1 MENNF
6 NGYNNQNSYNP
17 EQQDQQTQSFY
28 NDYSAYRQN
37 NVNEFVYRPEQKKS
51 RARKVLIGITAL
63 LAAAAIGVT
72 SIVGYTIV
80 TGDKIGTTT
89 NASVEETEDAEEGA
103 TAKNEAE
110 NKKNKDSA
118 KVNKEVPTI
127 VQLASPDDAMKI
139 PDIVTKVSPSVVGIS
154 CMTNRGAA
162 TGTGIIMSEDGYI
175 ITNAHVVSDAQ
186 TIQVLLPKSYADENS
201 SEEDLTVKAQ
211 LVGKD
216 TQTDIAVLKIDKK
229 GLTKAEF
236 GKSSDLKVGE
246 VAIVIGNPLGFELAN
261 SVTAGIISALD
272 RTINIEDRTMNT
284 IQTDASINN
293 GNSGGPL
300 INAYGQ
306 VIGITSAKV
315 TSSYGEGLG
324 FAIPIDEAIPIVKE
338 LIAHG
343 YVTGRPTLGVS
354 GENVSNV
361 YAQYYNIP
369 KGFFVKKVNPGSA
382 AEKAGIKV
390 DDIVIGIEGKLIE
403 SMEEFNKIKKNY
415 KAGDTIKVSV
425 YRDKKIIDLDVTLDE
440 AVAEDNN
447 SSSNKT
453 DDDSYNPYDEYR
465 KFFNQFPY

>member
-72 SIVGYTIV
+72 SIVGYTLV

-343 YVTGRPTLGVS
+343 YLTGRPTLGVS

>member
-1 MENNF
+1 M
-6 NGYNNQNSYNP
+6 
-17 EQQDQQTQSFY
+17 
-28 NDYSAYRQN
+28 
-37 NVNEFVYRPEQKKS
+37 
-51 RARKVLIGITAL
+51 
-63 LAAAAIGVT
+63 
-72 SIVGYTIV
+72 GYTLV

>member
-6 NGYNNQNSYNP
+6 NGYNNQNNYNP

-72 SIVGYTIV
+72 SIVGYTLV

>member
-28 NDYSAYRQN
+28 DYSAYRQN

-72 SIVGYTIV
+72 SIVGYTLV

-89 NASVEETEDAEEGA
+89 NASVEDTEDAEEGA

-110 NKKNKDSA
+110 NNKNKDSA

-272 RTINIEDRTMNT
+272 RTINIEDRPMHLSTT
-284 IQTDASINN
+284 ATQAVRLSTLTVRSSAS
-293 GNSGGPL
+293 PP
-300 INAYGQ
+300 Q
-306 VIGITSAKV
+306 
-315 TSSYGEGLG
+315 
-324 FAIPIDEAIPIVKE
+324 
-338 LIAHG
+338 
-343 YVTGRPTLGVS
+343 R
-354 GENVSNV
+354 
-361 YAQYYNIP
+361 
-369 KGFFVKKVNPGSA
+369 
-382 AEKAGIKV
+382 
-390 DDIVIGIEGKLIE
+390 
-403 SMEEFNKIKKNY
+403 
-415 KAGDTIKVSV
+415 
-425 YRDKKIIDLDVTLDE
+425 
-440 AVAEDNN
+440 
-447 SSSNKT
+447 
-453 DDDSYNPYDEYR
+453 
-465 KFFNQFPY
+465 